1 MTKYIELEPA
11 QKSVFEA
18 ARTALGY
25 TPSLE
30 NFPTEQ
36 ECMEDFHSCVFAV
49 KTQSE
54 IQKITL

>member
-1 MTKYIELEPA
+1 MTKYIELEPV
-11 QKSVFEA
+11 QNLVFEA
-18 ARTALGY
+18 ARTSLGY

-49 KTQSE
+49 KTQRE
-54 IQKITL
+54 IQKIPL

>member
-1 MTKYIELEPA
+1 MTKYIELESA

-49 KTQSE
+49 KTQSKLE
-54 IQKITL
+54 YA